1 MVEYESQIKDLEDQ
15 ISKTKY
21 NKSTQK
27 HIGLAKA
34 KIALLKEKQEKRG
47 GGKKGEGYAVRK
59 TGDGTVLLLGFPSVG
74 KSTLLNAITNA
85 HSEVAAYAFTTLTV
99 IPGLLEYAHAKI
111 QVLDV
116 PGIVQGASTGRG
128 RGKEVLATMRSAD
141 MALII
146 LDAQQPN
153 HLKIIREEVW
163 NTGIRLD
170 QRKPDIKLVKKT
182 TGGISIGTTVR
193 LTKIDRETITEILRE
208 FKITNADLVIRED
221 ITDDQLIDTIE
232 GNRVYMPS
240 LVVINKADVLTAQEL
255 SRVMK
260 STKADLAISAQRK
273 DHTDELKEL
282 IFQRL
287 DLIRIY
293 MKEPSKP
300 ADMKIPLIM
309 RRGSD
314 IKDVC
319 DKLHRDFA
327 KKFTFAR
334 IWGKSAKFPGQKHM
348 LTHHLQDNDVLEIH
362 LR

>member
-1 MVEYESQIKDLEDQ
+1 MVEYESQIKDLENE

-21 NKSTQK
+21 NKSTQH

-34 KIALLKEKQEKRG
+34 KIALLREKQEKRG
-47 GGKKGEGYAVRK
+47 GGKKGDGFQVRK

-99 IPGLLEYAHAKI
+99 IPGLLEYEHAKI

-170 QRKPDIKLVKKT
+170 QRKPDVKIVKKT

-193 LTKIDRETITEILRE
+193 LTKIDRETITDILRE
-208 FKITNADLVIRED
+208 FRINNADVVIRED
-221 ITDDQLIDTIE
+221 ITDDQLIDAIE
-232 GNRVYMPS
+232 GNKIYMPS
-240 LVVINKADVLTAQEL
+240 IVVVNKADLITPQEL
-255 SRVMK
+255 TKIMRT
-260 STKADLAISAQRK
+260 TKANLAISAQRK

-282 IFQRL
+282 IFQKL
-287 DLIRIY
+287 DLIRVY

-300 ADMKIPLIM
+300 ADMNIPLIM
-309 RRGSD
+309 RRGST
-314 IKDVC
+314 IREVC
-319 DKLHRDFA
+319 EKLHRDFIH
-327 KKFTFAR
+327 KFNFSR

-348 LTHHLQDNDVLEIH
+348 LNHTLKDNDVLEIH